1 MDFVGIIDS
10 VVRVIFGYAI
20 MFLIIILLSLPFIY
34 SVVLFE
40 RIKNRFN
47 NRFYPED
54 SLDLDSLDLDS
65 LDLPTHIF
73 DVNDERDLIL
83 NIRREIDTQ
92 QGQIQVLD
100 RSNHVLAERLERL
113 WRRRN

>member
-54 SLDLDSLDLDS
+54 SLDLDSLDL
-65 LDLPTHIF
+65 PTHIF

-100 RSNHVLAERLERL
+100 RSNHVLAERLDRL

>member
-54 SLDLDSLDLDS
+54 SLDLDSLDL
-65 LDLPTHIF
+65 PAHIF
-73 DVNDERDLIL
+73 DVNDERDLIM
-83 NIRREIDTQ
+83 NIRREVDTQ
-92 QGQIQVLD
+92 QYQIRVLD
-100 RSNHVLAERLERL
+100 ESNHVLAERLERL
-113 WRRRN
+113 LHRIRN

>member
-20 MFLIIILLSLPFIY
+20 VFLIIILLSLPFIY

-54 SLDLDSLDLDS
+54 SLDLDSLDL
-65 LDLPTHIF
+65 PTHIF

-83 NIRREIDTQ
+83 NIRREVDTQ

>member
-1 MDFVGIIDS
+1 MDFIGIIDS

-54 SLDLDSLDLDS
+54 SLDLDSLDL
-65 LDLPTHIF
+65 PTHIF

-100 RSNHVLAERLERL
+100 RSNHVLAERLDRL

>member
-54 SLDLDSLDLDS
+54 SLDL
-65 LDLPTHIF
+65 PTHIF
-73 DVNDERDLIL
+73 DVNDERDQIL
-83 NIRREIDTQ
+83 NIREEIDTQ

>member
-1 MDFVGIIDS
+1 MDFIGIIDS

-34 SVVLFE
+34 SVVIFE
-40 RIKNRFN
+40 RIKNWFN
-47 NRFYPED
+47 NWFYPED
-54 SLDLDSLDLDS
+54 SLDLDSLDF
-65 LDLPTHIF
+65 PTHIF
-73 DVNDERDLIL
+73 DVNDERDLIT

-92 QGQIQVLD
+92 KDQIRVLD
-100 RSNHVLAERLERL
+100 ESNHVLAERLERL

>member
-54 SLDLDSLDLDS
+54 SLDLDSLDL
-65 LDLPTHIF
+65 PTHIF

>member
-54 SLDLDSLDLDS
+54 SLDLDSLDL
-65 LDLPTHIF
+65 PTHIF

-83 NIRREIDTQ
+83 NIRREVDTQ